1 MSQPLGGLSK
11 LEKAEMLAKLVVKVA
26 DEVMDAD
33 DVIQAWD
40 DMELIAED
48 ILSD

>member
-1 MSQPLGGLSK
+1 MNQLLGGLSK

-40 DMELIAED
+40 DMELIAKD

>member
-11 LEKAEMLAKLVVKVA
+11 LEKAEVLAKLILKVA
-26 DEVMDAD
+26 DEVMEAD

-40 DMELIAED
+40 DMELIAKD
-48 ILSD
+48 ILGD